1 MDVELVQNSVMSA
14 YEEFL
19 TLGQHLHDRERIAL
33 YQFLLE
39 SEKVRYLENARQL
52 EKTGTASAHVADGE
66 ILFELKKGSLTYSAR
81 KKGDSTFNENLRQ
94 INLTD
99 IPYLRKKR
107 MLRFFAQS
115 EVDVIWNFPLPG
127 NFPQEAS
134 TYTINL
140 YPYFDLRYFSNGR
153 GRLLGLLKRLQMNNS
168 EILEKLRAS

>member
-39 SEKVRYLENARQL
+39 SEKVRYLENAREL
-52 EKTGTASAHVADGE
+52 EKAGTVSVHIADGE
-66 ILFELKKGSLTYSAR
+66 ILFELKKGLLTYSAR
-81 KKGDSTFNENLRQ
+81 KRSTATFNENLRQ
-94 INLTD
+94 IRLTE
-99 IPYLRKKR
+99 IPHLRIKK
-107 MLRFFAQS
+107 MLKFFAQA

-127 NFPQEAS
+127 DFPQEAS
-134 TYTINL
+134 SYTINF
-140 YPYFDLRYFSNGR
+140 YPYFDLRYFSNGK
-153 GRLLGLLKRLQMNNS
+153 GRLLGLVKKLKINNS